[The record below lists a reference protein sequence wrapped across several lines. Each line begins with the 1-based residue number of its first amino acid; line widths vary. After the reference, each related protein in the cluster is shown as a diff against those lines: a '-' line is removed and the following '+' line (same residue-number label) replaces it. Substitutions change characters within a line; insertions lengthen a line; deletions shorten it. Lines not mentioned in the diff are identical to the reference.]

1 MKSSGCLLA
10 ALFVWSVAASAQNFN
25 FELSGGYSYISGD
38 QGQNGYTVGTAVRSK
53 KVALAFDFDRA
64 WGTDQLGNF
73 VLTPT
78 GLIVTKSRIQ
88 DFMGGPRFFFPGLIK
103 SQKYHV
109 PLITFFAETEFGAS
123 YLRQDLSIPAQNV
136 VRGASD
142 NNFAWL
148 LGGGGDYRVSPH
160 FLARVK
166 ADLFRTHFASD
177 GQSRF
182 RLSLQVVYTLKASQ
196 PD

>member
-1 MKSSGCLLA
+1 MKSSGYLLLA
-10 ALFVWSVAASAQNFN
+10 LFAWSGTASAQNFD
-25 FELSGGYSYISGD
+25 LSGGYAYISGD
-38 QGQNGYTVGTAVRSK
+38 QGQNGYTVGTSVRYQR
-53 KVALAFDFDRA
+53 VALAFDFDRA

-88 DFMGGPRFFFPGLIK
+88 DFMAGPRFYFPGILK
-103 SQKYHV
+103 SQKLHL
-109 PLITFFAETEFGAS
+109 PLFTFFAEAEFGAS
-123 YLRQDLSIPAQNV
+123 YLRQDLSIPAEDV

-166 ADLFRTHFASD
+166 ADFFRTHFASD

-182 RLSLQVVYTLKASQ
+182 RLSLQVVYTFKATQ